1 MKISGLQKLTL
12 LDYPGKTACTVF
24 TYGCNLR
31 CPFCHNAF
39 LVTEK
44 EDEYPSDLFFDYLK
58 KRQGILD
65 GVCITGGEPL
75 IHGDLPDFIKE
86 IRSLGFLVK
95 LDTNGAFPSKLA
107 PILEN
112 RLVDY
117 IAMDVKNTPE
127 KYGITVGIDGINV
140 SPFLKSIELINSSGI
155 PYEFRTTATKEFHVP
170 EDFEIIASVIKGT
183 EAYFIQKF
191 KDSGNLIGN
200 GLHPL
205 DDEEMRRCKAFA
217 EKVIPNVTLRGV

>member
-44 EDEYPSDLFFDYLK
+44 EEEYPTELFFDYLK
-58 KRQGILD
+58 KRSGILD
-65 GVCITGGEPL
+65 GVCVTGGEPL
-75 IHGDLPDFIKE
+75 IHHDLPDFIKE
-86 IRSLGFLVK
+86 IRSLGYLVK
-95 LDTNGAFPSKLA
+95 LDTNGAFPTKLEK
-107 PILEN
+107 LLDEG
-112 RLVDY
+112 LVDY
-117 IAMDVKNTPE
+117 VAMDVKNTAE
-127 KYGITVGIDGINV
+127 KYGVTVGIDGINV
-140 SPFLKSIELINSSGI
+140 APFLKSIALLNSSGI
-155 PYEFRTTATKEFHVP
+155 PHEFRTTAAAEFHSP
-170 EDFEIIASVIKGT
+170 EDFEEIARMVKGT
-183 EAYFIQKF
+183 DAYYIQKF
-191 KDSGNLIGN
+191 KDSGNLIRG

-217 EKVIPNVTLRGV
+217 EKVIPNVYLRGV

>member
-44 EDEYPSDLFFDYLK
+44 EEEYPIDLFFDYLK
-58 KRQGILD
+58 KRKGILD

-75 IHGDLPDFIKE
+75 IHNELPDFIRE
-86 IRSLGFLVK
+86 IRSLGYLVK
-95 LDTNGAFPSKLA
+95 LDTNGAFPTRLSK
-107 PILEN
+107 ILEE
-112 RLVDY
+112 RIVDY
-117 IAMDVKNTPE
+117 VAMDVKNTE
-127 KYGITVGIDGINV
+127 AKYGVTVGIDGINTA
-140 SPFLKSIELINSSGI
+140 PFLESIRLLNASGI
-155 PYEFRTTATKEFHVP
+155 PHEFRTTATKEFHTP
-170 EDFEIIASVIKGT
+170 EDFEEIARLVKGT
-183 EAYFIQKF
+183 DAYFIQKF
-191 KDSGNLIGN
+191 KDSGNLIGE

-217 EKVIPNVTLRGV
+217 EKVIPNVSLRGV